1 MLDSPRGDLST
12 SIPTRFPAVT
22 EQVEGKRAKK
32 DKKARKR
39 AEMARGLAALGAD
52 LARLDLALRRL
63 DDRVGD
69 LHSVQLTQEEET
81 AASASNVL
89 TLAEQLDRA
98 SKETSAARE
107 REEGLRGAVDQLQG
121 AVDALRAEAAVITDS
136 LAAIAVQPDRDTA
149 LFVLEDRIQ
158 AAEELISVLQSN
170 LDAAQPDP
178 QLGADLRQVLSQL
191 EPLRRQFAEGLQGQ
205 SERLSM
211 VEQRIGEEMQALKAA
226 IPDQEYWEETHRALR
241 ADVDQRLD
249 TLAGDLAA
257 TQEQARHDEREW
269 TERRLFGVTRKVGAG
284 IGVLGLL
291 ALVLFAADWW
301 RTDQRLEVVSARIA
315 EGTTP
320 KGAAQ
325 GSVVTPPVDTMGPD
339 SALGRLTATL
349 QLAQAQNDR
358 LAERLV
364 ALQEAPPTAASA
376 EVDTR
381 IQRLEQTQT
390 DLKRSAEESAQLAAT
405 LNARLEAVAKAQPAV
420 SNQKPLPAADRTKSE
435 STPPA
440 QIAASNAGTADKSAP
455 PHTVAAATG
464 KTQPMVLGE
473 TRYTV
478 QLIGFRS
485 KASIEP
491 FARRFGVLDQARY
504 MLSKYRGRDWYVVLV
519 GDYPTQ
525 AEGLAAA
532 KQLPEELRALK
543 PWVRP
548 LRAGSRLFPVE

>member
-22 EQVEGKRAKK
+22 EQVEGKKA
-32 DKKARKR
+32 KKARKR

-69 LHSVQLTQEEET
+69 LHSVQLAHEEET
-81 AASASNVL
+81 AASASKVL
-89 TLAEQLDRA
+89 TLTERLDRA
-98 SKETSAARE
+98 SQDTVAARE
-107 REEGLRGAVDQLQG
+107 REEGLRSAVEQLQG

-149 LFVLEDRIQ
+149 LFVLEDRIE
-158 AAEELISVLQSN
+158 AAEELISGLQSN

-211 VEQRIGEEMQALKAA
+211 VEQRIGEGMQALKAA
-226 IPDQEYWEETHRALR
+226 IPDQERWEETHRALR

-249 TLAGDLAA
+249 TVAHDLAA
-257 TQEQARHDEREW
+257 TQEQARHGEREW
-269 TERRLFGVTRKVGAG
+269 TERRLLGITRRVGAG
-284 IGVLGLL
+284 LGVLGLL

-301 RTDQRLEVVSARIA
+301 RTEQRFEVVSARIA
-315 EGTTP
+315 EGTNA
-320 KGAAQ
+320 KGAAR

-339 SALGRLTATL
+339 SVLGRLTATL

-364 ALQEAPPTAASA
+364 ALQEAPPTAAGA

-381 IQRLEQTQT
+381 IRRLEQTQT
-390 DLKRSAEESAQLAAT
+390 DLQRSAEQSAQLAAT
-405 LNARLEAVAKAQPAV
+405 LNARLEAVAKAQPAAA
-420 SNQKPLPAADRTKSE
+420 SQKPSAADPTESE

-440 QIAASNAGTADKSAP
+440 QMAASNAGTADKSAP
-455 PHTVAAATG
+455 PHTVSAATD
-464 KTQPMVLGE
+464 KTQPVVLGE

-485 KASIEP
+485 KASIAP

-504 MLSKYRGRDWYVVLV
+504 MLSKYQGRDWYVVLV